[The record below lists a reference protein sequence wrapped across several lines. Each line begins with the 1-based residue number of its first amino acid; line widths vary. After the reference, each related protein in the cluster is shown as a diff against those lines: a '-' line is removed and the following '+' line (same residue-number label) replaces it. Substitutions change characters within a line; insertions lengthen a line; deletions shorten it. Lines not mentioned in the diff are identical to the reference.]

1 MAFFGDGGANVYA
14 LDAATGA
21 LIWKVDVEDFPVGR
35 ISGSPTLHNGR
46 LYVPVASGEEGA
58 GASPTYECCR
68 FRGSIVALDA
78 ATGKQVWK
86 TYTIAEE
93 PKPTTKN
100 AVGTQLWGPSGVP
113 VWSSPAIDVEAE
125 RALRHHRQQL
135 QRSDDADERCVR
147 GAGSRLGQDPVVACR

>member
-1 MAFFGDGGANVYA
+1 MAAPTSTA

-21 LIWKVDVEDFPVGR
+21 LIWKVDVESFPVGR
-35 ISGSPTLHNGR
+35 VSGSPTLHAGR

-78 ATGKQVWK
+78 ATGQEIWK
-86 TYTIAEE
+86 TYLIPDE
-93 PKPTTKN
+93 PKQTKKN

-113 VWSSPAIDVEAE
+113 VWSSPVVDPRNYRPVH
-125 RALRHHRQQL
+125 HHRQQL
-135 QRSDDADERCVR
+135 Q
-147 GAGSRLGQDPVVACR
+147 